1 MSIEWNRPFLCK
13 DIDQCVLRFN
23 VRMLSSNTWGFL
35 YLNSVALIYLVDITY
50 RYGMQKVFWL
60 IAQFVFHQ
68 SISSNLINT
77 WIASMLKDRTQFWKF
92 KEKLTHTRSDVCIPT
107 LTNCTSIQLLV
118 GTGFMTDCNEDIPY
132 KTACFNILGY
142 PSWQRKAGKI
152 QRGIPADKWTTGC
165 HGNTGDRTS
174 DWGSHRVT
182 ICVSWSPVCWLAG
195 QEACVGHV

>member
-77 WIASMLKDRTQFWKF
+77 WVASMLKERNIGNLKKNW
-92 KEKLTHTRSDVCIPT
+92 H
-107 LTNCTSIQLLV
+107 IQDQMCAFQHLQIVHLSSYLYV
-118 GTGFMTDCNEDIPY
+118 GTGFMTDYNEDIPY

>member
-1 MSIEWNRPFLCK
+1 
-13 DIDQCVLRFN
+13 
-23 VRMLSSNTWGFL
+23 MLSSNTWGFL

-118 GTGFMTDCNEDIPY
+118 GTGFMTDYNEDIPY